1 MRWVETI
8 SKEEWE
14 RVEQVIS
21 RYRGRPGAL
30 IPVLKEVQD
39 ICGYLPR
46 RVQQRVAEG
55 LHLSSSQVFGVVS
68 FYSFF
73 TTHPRG
79 RHVIRVCLGT
89 ACYVRG
95 SKEILEGLQREL
107 EVEVGGMTR
116 DRRFSLEA
124 VRCLGACGLAPVMA
138 VGQETFGGL
147 DLRKA
152 LEAIRSFS

>member
-1 MRWVETI
+1 MRWVDSI

-14 RVEQVIS
+14 RVEQVIA

-30 IPVLKEVQD
+30 IPVLKEVQEV
-39 ICGYLPR
+39 CGYLPR
-46 RVQQRVAEG
+46 RVQERVARG
-55 LHLSSSQVFGVVS
+55 LHLSTSQVFGVVS
-68 FYSFF
+68 FYAFF
-73 TTHPRG
+73 TTRPRG

-95 SKEILEGLQREL
+95 ARQILEGLEREL
-107 EVEVGGMTR
+107 GVEVGGMTR

-138 VGQETFGGL
+138 VGQETFGAL
-147 DLRKA
+147 DLKRA
-152 LEAIRSFS
+152 LEVIGSFS